1 MRKIFIPV
9 LTFLMLISFVSCNL
23 DNEGIL
29 WRGQFRYPRDDK
41 ARNYIG
47 VGKKG
52 DKELLYYVTV
62 DGLAQFDPKNET
74 SNSESIIN
82 SNNIFISNSPDIAWI
97 YADTNDTN
105 DTNKIIY
112 IDDTVDGSNNNQQHY
127 YTYDLTSGTLT
138 PIKTEGFDSEIDGI
152 INTFVNN
159 SGDQMLI
166 ASDDGFDNVQ
176 LYKPTLNGDTLSLQ
190 AEGDPIQ
197 NFDDELNG
205 LIWYKTRISHD
216 GDQFRNE
223 FSYMDKKVTFW
234 NGDATTPKEH
244 EFWVYDDGSDE
255 TDGGNQI
262 KSVAVTEDKM
272 VVLRYSDDDTVIVY
286 EGNPKENDEEIKL
299 TQIGIIYEDLPSVT
313 QSIIIEN
320 ELIFVKYNGSSNSS
334 DLYVVD
340 LDKIEETRRSHE
352 TSIAGLNAEAFFT
365 ITNNPNDVYM
375 LTKDKGVFKI
385 SDTTVTPVPD
395 LRRI

>member
-1 MRKIFIPV
+1 MGGVTEMRKIFIPV

-47 VGKKG
+47 VGKKD

-62 DGLAQFDPKNET
+62 DGLAQFDPENES

-97 YADTNDTN
+97 DA

-112 IDDTVDGSNNNQQHY
+112 IDDTVDESNNNQQHY
-127 YTYDLTSGTLT
+127 YTYDLTSGALT

-159 SGDQMLI
+159 SGEQMLI
-166 ASDDGFDNVQ
+166 ASDDGFDNVK
-176 LYKPTLNGDTLSLQ
+176 LYKPTLNGDTLSLE
-190 AEGDPIQ
+190 AVGSSIPY
-197 NFDDELNG
+197 FDDELNG
-205 LIWYKTRISHD
+205 LIWYKDKDAKNNFTNK
-216 GDQFRNE
+216 FK
-223 FSYMDKKVTFW
+223 YMDKDVIFKDS
-234 NGDATTPKEH
+234 NDKEVP
-244 EFWVYDDGSDE
+244 FYVSADGNDDS
-255 TDGGNQI
+255 DGGNQI
-262 KSVAVTEDKM
+262 KSVAVTSNSM

-286 EGNPKENDEEIKL
+286 EGNPNDSNEIKL

-313 QSIIIEN
+313 QSIIIGN
-320 ELIFVKYNGSSNSS
+320 ELFFVKYNGSSNSS

-340 LDKIEETRRSHE
+340 LEDIEGTRRSHE
-352 TSIAGLNAEAFFT
+352 TSIAGLNAEAFFK
-365 ITNNPNDVYM
+365 ISTNDNVYM

-385 SDTTVTPVPD
+385 NDTTVTPVPD

>member
-1 MRKIFIPV
+1 
-9 LTFLMLISFVSCNL
+9 MLISFVSCNL

-47 VGKKG
+47 VGKK
-52 DKELLYYVTV
+52 DSKELLYYVTV
-62 DGLAQFDPKNET
+62 DGLAQFDPENES

-97 YADTNDTN
+97 TAD
-105 DTNKIIY
+105 NKIVY

-127 YTYDLTSGTLT
+127 YTYDLASGDLT
-138 PIKTEGFDSEIDGI
+138 PIKTDGFDSKIDGI
-152 INTFVNN
+152 INTFIAFENGSEV
-159 SGDQMLI
+159 QMLI
-166 ASDDGFDNVQ
+166 ASDDNFDNVQ
-176 LYKPTLNGDTLSLQ
+176 LYKPTLDGETLSL
-190 AEGDPIQ
+190 ETVGSSIPY
-197 NFDDELNG
+197 FDDELNG
-205 LIWYKTRISHD
+205 LIWYKDKDSEDNFTNK
-216 GDQFRNE
+216 FK
-223 FSYMDKKVTFW
+223 YMDKDVVFKDNNDKEVPFYVSDG
-234 NGDATTPKEH
+234 GD
-244 EFWVYDDGSDE
+244 DDY
-255 TDGGNQI
+255 DGGNQI
-262 KSVAVTEDKM
+262 KSVAVTSDTM

-286 EGNPKENDEEIKL
+286 MGDPSTSGNIELKQK
-299 TQIGIIYEDLPSVT
+299 GIIYEDLPYVT
-313 QSIIIEN
+313 QSIIIGDRNSEQK
-320 ELIFVKYNGSSNSS
+320 LIFVKYNGSSNSS
-334 DLYVVD
+334 DLYVVN
-340 LDKIEETRRSHE
+340 LDNIEGTRRSHE

>member
-1 MRKIFIPV
+1 MKKIFIPV

-47 VGKKG
+47 VGKK
-52 DKELLYYVTV
+52 DSKELLYYVTV
-62 DGLAQFDPKNET
+62 DGLAQFDPENES

-97 YADTNDTN
+97 DADN
-105 DTNKIIY
+105 NKIIY
-112 IDDTVDGSNNNQQHY
+112 IDDTVDERNNNQQRY
-127 YTYDLTSGTLT
+127 YIYDLTSGSLT
-138 PIKTEGFDSEIDGI
+138 AMNPQPVFNSDIDGI

-159 SGDQMLI
+159 SGDQMII
-166 ASDDGFDNVQ
+166 ASDDNFDNVQ
-176 LYKPTLNGDTLSLQ
+176 LYKPTLNEKTLSLQ
-190 AEGDPIQ
+190 AEGDPIP

-205 LIWYKTRISHD
+205 LIWYKDNDAEDNFTNK
-216 GDQFRNE
+216 FK
-223 FSYMDKKVTFW
+223 YMDKDVVFKDN
-234 NGDATTPKEH
+234 NGKEVPFH
-244 EFWVYDDGSDE
+244 VSDGGDDDY
-255 TDGGNQI
+255 DGGNQI
-262 KSVAVTEDKM
+262 KSVAVTSDTM

-286 EGNPKENDEEIKL
+286 MGDPSTSGNIELKQK
-299 TQIGIIYEDLPSVT
+299 GIIYEDLPYVT
-313 QSIIIEN
+313 QSIIIGDGSSEQK
-320 ELIFVKYNGSSNSS
+320 LIFVKYNGSSNSS
-334 DLYVVD
+334 DLYVVN
-340 LDKIEETRRSHE
+340 LDNIEGTRRSHE

>member
-1 MRKIFIPV
+1 MKKIFIPV

-47 VGKKG
+47 IGEKD

-62 DGLAQFDPKNET
+62 DGLAQFDPENET
-74 SNSESIIN
+74 SNSERIIN

-97 YADTNDTN
+97 DADIDA

-127 YTYDLTSGTLT
+127 YTYDLTSGALT
-138 PIKTEGFDSEIDGI
+138 PIKADGFDSEIDGI
-152 INTFVNN
+152 ISTFVNN
-159 SGDQMLI
+159 SGKQMLI
-166 ASDDGFDNVQ
+166 ASDDNFDNVQ
-176 LYKPTLNGDTLSLQ
+176 LYEPNLQDDNTLSLTKVG
-190 AEGDPIQ
+190 EPIPY
-197 NFDDELNG
+197 FDDELNG
-205 LIWYKTRISHD
+205 LIWYKDKDAEDDFTNK
-216 GDQFRNE
+216 FK
-223 FSYMDKKVTFW
+223 YMDKDVIFKDT
-234 NGDATTPKEH
+234 NGNEVK
-244 EFWVYDDGSDE
+244 FYVSDDGDDDN
-255 TDGGNQI
+255 DGGNQI
-262 KSVAVTEDKM
+262 KSVAVTSDKM

-286 EGNPKENDEEIKL
+286 EGDPTAEL
-299 TQIGIIYEDLPSVT
+299 QIELKQVGIIYEDLPSVT
-313 QSIIIEN
+313 QSIITDDN
-320 ELIFVKYNGSSNSS
+320 KLIFVKYNGSANSS

-340 LDKIEETRRSHE
+340 LSNIEESRRSHE

-365 ITNNPNDVYM
+365 ITDNNNVVYM

-385 SDTTVTPVPD
+385 SGTTVTPVPD

>member
-9 LTFLMLISFVSCNL
+9 LMFLMLISFVSCNL

-47 VGKKG
+47 VGKKD

-97 YADTNDTN
+97 DA

-127 YTYDLTSGTLT
+127 YTYDLTSGALT
-138 PIKTEGFDSEIDGI
+138 PIKTDGFDPEIDGI

-159 SGDQMLI
+159 SSKQILI
-166 ASDDGFDNVQ
+166 ASDDGFDNVK

-205 LIWYKTRISHD
+205 LIWYKTHISHD

-234 NGDATTPKEH
+234 NGDETTPKEH

-286 EGNPKENDEEIKL
+286 EGNPNENEEIKL

-313 QSIIIEN
+313 QSIIIGN

-340 LDKIEETRRSHE
+340 LDNIEETRRSHE

-365 ITNNPNDVYM
+365 IKNNLNDVYM
-375 LTKDKGVFKI
+375 LTKDKGVFKIKI

>member
-47 VGKKG
+47 VGKKD

-62 DGLAQFDPKNET
+62 DGLAQFDPENET
-74 SNSESIIN
+74 SNSERIIN

-97 YADTNDTN
+97 DA

-127 YTYDLTSGTLT
+127 YTYDLTSGALT
-138 PIKTEGFDSEIDGI
+138 PIKAEGFDPEIDGI

-159 SGDQMLI
+159 SGEQMLI
-166 ASDDGFDNVQ
+166 ASDDGFDNVK
-176 LYKPTLNGDTLSLQ
+176 LYKPTLNGDTLSLE
-190 AEGDPIQ
+190 AVGSSIPY
-197 NFDDELNG
+197 FDDELNG
-205 LIWYKTRISHD
+205 LIWYKDKDAKNNFTNK
-216 GDQFRNE
+216 FK
-223 FSYMDKKVTFW
+223 YMDKDVIFKDS
-234 NGDATTPKEH
+234 NDKEVP
-244 EFWVYDDGSDE
+244 FYVSADGNDDS
-255 TDGGNQI
+255 DGGNQI
-262 KSVAVTEDKM
+262 KSVAVTSNSM

-286 EGNPKENDEEIKL
+286 EGDPTTNGTIELKQK
-299 TQIGIIYEDLPSVT
+299 GIIYEDLPSVT
-313 QSIIIEN
+313 QSIIIGN
-320 ELIFVKYNGSSNSS
+320 ELFFVKYNGSSNSS

-340 LDKIEETRRSHE
+340 LEDIEGTRRSHE
-352 TSIAGLNAEAFFT
+352 TSIAGLNAEAFFK
-365 ITNNPNDVYM
+365 ISTNDNVYM

-385 SDTTVTPVPD
+385 NDTTVTPVPD

>member
-9 LTFLMLISFVSCNL
+9 LMFLMLISFVSCNL

-47 VGKKG
+47 VGKKD

-62 DGLAQFDPKNET
+62 DGLAQFDPENET

-97 YADTNDTN
+97 TAE
-105 DTNKIIY
+105 NKIVY
-112 IDDTVDGSNNNQQHY
+112 IDDTVDESNNNQQHY
-127 YTYDLTSGTLT
+127 YTYDIASGALT
-138 PIKTEGFDSEIDGI
+138 PIQTDGFDSGIDGI

-159 SGDQMLI
+159 SGEQMLI
-166 ASDDGFDNVQ
+166 ASDDGFDKAQ
-176 LYKPTLNGDTLSLQ
+176 LYKPTLNGKTLSLE
-190 AEGDPIQ
+190 AVGSSIPY
-197 NFDDELNG
+197 FDDELNG
-205 LIWYKTRISHD
+205 LIWYKDKDAEDNFTNK
-216 GDQFRNE
+216 FK
-223 FSYMDKKVTFW
+223 YMDKDVIFKDS
-234 NGDATTPKEH
+234 NDKEVP
-244 EFWVYDDGSDE
+244 FYVSADGNDDS
-255 TDGGNQI
+255 DGGNQI
-262 KSVAVTEDKM
+262 KSVAVTSNSM

-286 EGNPKENDEEIKL
+286 EGDPTMDGTIELKQK
-299 TQIGIIYEDLPSVT
+299 GIIYEDLPSVT

-334 DLYVVD
+334 DLYVVN
-340 LDKIEETRRSHE
+340 LDDIEGTRRSHE

-365 ITNNPNDVYM
+365 IKNNLNDVVYM

>member
-52 DKELLYYVTV
+52 DKEFLYYVTV

-97 YADTNDTN
+97 DAD
-105 DTNKIIY
+105 NKIIY

-127 YTYDLTSGTLT
+127 YTYDLTSGALT
-138 PIKTEGFDSEIDGI
+138 PIKTDGFDSEIDGI

-159 SGDQMLI
+159 SGDQMII
-166 ASDDGFDNVQ
+166 ASDDNFDNVQ
-176 LYKPTLNGDTLSLQ
+176 LYKPTLNGETLSL
-190 AEGDPIQ
+190 ETVGSSIPY
-197 NFDDELNG
+197 FDDELNG
-205 LIWYKTRISHD
+205 LIWYKDKDAEDNFTNK
-216 GDQFRNE
+216 FK
-223 FSYMDKKVTFW
+223 YMDKDVVFKDN
-234 NGDATTPKEH
+234 NGKEVSFH
-244 EFWVYDDGSDE
+244 VSDGGDDDY
-255 TDGGNQI
+255 DGGNQI
-262 KSVAVTEDKM
+262 KSVAVTSDKM

-286 EGNPKENDEEIKL
+286 EGDPTTDDTIELKQK
-299 TQIGIIYEDLPSVT
+299 GIIYEDLPSVT

-340 LDKIEETRRSHE
+340 LGDIEGTRRSHE

>member
-1 MRKIFIPV
+1 MGGVTEMRKIFIPV
-9 LTFLMLISFVSCNL
+9 LMFLMLISFVSCNL

-47 VGKKG
+47 VGKKD

-97 YADTNDTN
+97 DA

-127 YTYDLTSGTLT
+127 YTYDLTSGALT
-138 PIKTEGFDSEIDGI
+138 PIKTDGFDPEIDGI

-159 SGDQMLI
+159 SSKQILI
-166 ASDDGFDNVQ
+166 ASDDGFDNVK

-205 LIWYKTRISHD
+205 LIWYKTHISHD

-234 NGDATTPKEH
+234 NGDETTPKEH

-262 KSVAVTEDKM
+262 KSVAVTEYKM

-286 EGNPKENDEEIKL
+286 EGNPNENEEIKL

-313 QSIIIEN
+313 QSIIIGN

-340 LDKIEETRRSHE
+340 LDNIDGTRRSHE

>member
-1 MRKIFIPV
+1 MKKIFIPV
-9 LTFLMLISFVSCNL
+9 LTFFMLISFVSCNL

-47 VGKKG
+47 VGKKD

-62 DGLAQFDPKNET
+62 DGLAQFDPENET

-166 ASDDGFDNVQ
+166 ASDDGFDNVK
-176 LYKPTLNGDTLSLQ
+176 LYKPTLNGDTLSLE
-190 AEGDPIQ
+190 AVGSSIPY
-197 NFDDELNG
+197 FDDELNG
-205 LIWYKTRISHD
+205 LIWYKDKDAKNNFTNK
-216 GDQFRNE
+216 FK
-223 FSYMDKKVTFW
+223 YMDKDVIFKDS
-234 NGDATTPKEH
+234 NDKEVP
-244 EFWVYDDGSDE
+244 FYVSADGNDDS
-255 TDGGNQI
+255 DGGNQI
-262 KSVAVTEDKM
+262 KSVAVTSNSM

-286 EGNPKENDEEIKL
+286 EGDPTTDGTIELKQK
-299 TQIGIIYEDLPSVT
+299 GIIYEDLPSVT

-320 ELIFVKYNGSSNSS
+320 ELIFMKYNGSSNSS

-340 LDKIEETRRSHE
+340 LDNIDGTRRSHE

-365 ITNNPNDVYM
+365 ITKNPNDVYM

>member
-1 MRKIFIPV
+1 MKKIFIPV
-9 LTFLMLISFVSCNL
+9 LTFFMLISFVSCNL

-62 DGLAQFDPKNET
+62 DGLAQFDPENET

-97 YADTNDTN
+97 DA

-112 IDDTVDGSNNNQQHY
+112 IDDTVDESNNNQQHY
-127 YTYDLTSGTLT
+127 YTYDLTSGALT
-138 PIKTEGFDSEIDGI
+138 PIKADRFDSEIDGI

-166 ASDDGFDNVQ
+166 ASDDNFDNVQ
-176 LYKPTLNGDTLSLQ
+176 LYKPTLNGETLSLQ

-205 LIWYKTRISHD
+205 LIWYKTHISHD

-286 EGNPKENDEEIKL
+286 EGNPNDSNEIKL

-313 QSIIIEN
+313 QSIIIGN
-320 ELIFVKYNGSSNSS
+320 ELFFVKYNGSSNSS

-340 LDKIEETRRSHE
+340 LKDIEGTRRSHE
-352 TSIAGLNAEAFFT
+352 TSIAGLNAEAFFK
-365 ITNNPNDVYM
+365 ISTNDNVYM

-385 SDTTVTPVPD
+385 NDTTVTPVPD

>member
-1 MRKIFIPV
+1 MKKIFIPV
-9 LTFLMLISFVSCNL
+9 LTFFMLISFVSCNL

-62 DGLAQFDPKNET
+62 DGLAQFDPENET

-97 YADTNDTN
+97 DA

-112 IDDTVDGSNNNQQHY
+112 IDDTVDESNNNQQHY
-127 YTYDLTSGTLT
+127 YTYDLASGALT
-138 PIKTEGFDSEIDGI
+138 PIKAEGFDSEIDGI

-166 ASDDGFDNVQ
+166 ASDDGFDNVK
-176 LYKPTLNGDTLSLQ
+176 LYKPTLNGDTLSLE
-190 AEGDPIQ
+190 AVGSSIPY
-197 NFDDELNG
+197 FDDELNG
-205 LIWYKTRISHD
+205 LIWYKDKDAKNNFTNK
-216 GDQFRNE
+216 FK
-223 FSYMDKKVTFW
+223 YMDKDVIFKDS
-234 NGDATTPKEH
+234 NDKEVP
-244 EFWVYDDGSDE
+244 FYVSADGNDDS
-255 TDGGNQI
+255 DGGNQI
-262 KSVAVTEDKM
+262 KSVAVTSNSM

-286 EGNPKENDEEIKL
+286 EGDPTTDGTIELKQK
-299 TQIGIIYEDLPSVT
+299 GIIYEDIPSVT
-313 QSIIIEN
+313 KSIIIEN
-320 ELIFVKYNGSSNSS
+320 ELIFMKYNGSSNSS

-340 LDKIEETRRSHE
+340 LDNIDGTRRSHE

-365 ITNNPNDVYM
+365 ITYNPNDDVYM

>member
-1 MRKIFIPV
+1 MKKIFIPV
-9 LTFLMLISFVSCNL
+9 LTFFMLISFVSCNL

-62 DGLAQFDPKNET
+62 DGLAQFDPENET

-166 ASDDGFDNVQ
+166 ASDDGFDNVK
-176 LYKPTLNGDTLSLQ
+176 LYKPTLNGDTLSLE
-190 AEGDPIQ
+190 AVGSSIPY
-197 NFDDELNG
+197 FDDELNG
-205 LIWYKTRISHD
+205 LIWYKDKDAKNNFTNK
-216 GDQFRNE
+216 FK
-223 FSYMDKKVTFW
+223 YMDKDVIFKDS
-234 NGDATTPKEH
+234 NDKEVP
-244 EFWVYDDGSDE
+244 FYVSADGNDDS
-255 TDGGNQI
+255 DGGNQI
-262 KSVAVTEDKM
+262 KSVAVTSNSM

-286 EGNPKENDEEIKL
+286 EGDPTTDGTIELKQK
-299 TQIGIIYEDLPSVT
+299 GIIYEDLPSVT

-320 ELIFVKYNGSSNSS
+320 ELIFMKYNGSSNSS

-340 LDKIEETRRSHE
+340 LDNIDGTRRSHE

-365 ITNNPNDVYM
+365 ITKNPNDVYM

>member
-9 LTFLMLISFVSCNL
+9 LMFLMLISFVSCNL

-47 VGKKG
+47 VGKKD

-97 YADTNDTN
+97 DA

-127 YTYDLTSGTLT
+127 YTYDLTSGALT
-138 PIKTEGFDSEIDGI
+138 PIKTDGFDPEIDGI

-159 SGDQMLI
+159 SSKQILI
-166 ASDDGFDNVQ
+166 ASDDGFDNVK
-176 LYKPTLNGDTLSLQ
+176 LYKPTLIGDTLSLQ

-205 LIWYKTRISHD
+205 LIWYKTHISHD

-234 NGDATTPKEH
+234 NGDETTPKEH

-262 KSVAVTEDKM
+262 KSVAVTEYKM

-286 EGNPKENDEEIKL
+286 EGNPNENEEIKL

-313 QSIIIEN
+313 QSIIIGN

-340 LDKIEETRRSHE
+340 LDNIDGTRRSHE

>member
-1 MRKIFIPV
+1 MKKIFIPV
-9 LTFLMLISFVSCNL
+9 LTFFMLISFVSCNL

-62 DGLAQFDPKNET
+62 DGLAQFDPENET

-166 ASDDGFDNVQ
+166 ASDDGFDNVK
-176 LYKPTLNGDTLSLQ
+176 LYKPTLNGDTLSLE
-190 AEGDPIQ
+190 AVGSSIPY
-197 NFDDELNG
+197 FDDELNG
-205 LIWYKTRISHD
+205 LIWYKDKDAKNNFTNK
-216 GDQFRNE
+216 FK
-223 FSYMDKKVTFW
+223 YMDKDVIFKDS
-234 NGDATTPKEH
+234 NDKEVP
-244 EFWVYDDGSDE
+244 FYVSADGNDDS
-255 TDGGNQI
+255 DGGNQI
-262 KSVAVTEDKM
+262 KSVAVTSNSM

-286 EGNPKENDEEIKL
+286 EGDPTTDGTIELKQK
-299 TQIGIIYEDLPSVT
+299 GIIYEDLPSVT

-320 ELIFVKYNGSSNSS
+320 ELIFMKYNGSSNSS

-340 LDKIEETRRSHE
+340 LDNIDGTRRSHE

-365 ITNNPNDVYM
+365 ITKNIVSQ
-375 LTKDKGVFKI
+375 KAAGH
-385 SDTTVTPVPD
+385 
-395 LRRI
+395 RIKKMMGLAFCPKPINSAINA

>member
-9 LTFLMLISFVSCNL
+9 LMFLMLISFVSCNL

-47 VGKKG
+47 VGKKD

-97 YADTNDTN
+97 DA

-127 YTYDLTSGTLT
+127 YTYDLTSGALT
-138 PIKTEGFDSEIDGI
+138 PIKTDGFDPEIDGI

-159 SGDQMLI
+159 SSKQILI
-166 ASDDGFDNVQ
+166 ASDDGFDNVK

-205 LIWYKTRISHD
+205 LIWYKTHISHD

-234 NGDATTPKEH
+234 NGDETTPKEH

-262 KSVAVTEDKM
+262 KSVAVTEYKM

-286 EGNPKENDEEIKL
+286 EGNPNENEEIKL

-313 QSIIIEN
+313 QSIIIGN

-340 LDKIEETRRSHE
+340 LDNIDGTRRSHE

>member
-9 LTFLMLISFVSCNL
+9 LMFLMLISFVSCNL

-47 VGKKG
+47 VGKKD

-62 DGLAQFDPKNET
+62 DGLAQFDPENET

-97 YADTNDTN
+97 TAE
-105 DTNKIIY
+105 NKIVY
-112 IDDTVDGSNNNQQHY
+112 IDDTVDESNNNQQHY
-127 YTYDLTSGTLT
+127 YTYDIASGALT
-138 PIKTEGFDSEIDGI
+138 PIQTDGFDSGIDGI

-159 SGDQMLI
+159 SGEQMLI
-166 ASDDGFDNVQ
+166 ASDDSFDKAQ
-176 LYKPTLNGDTLSLQ
+176 LYKPTLNGKTLSLE
-190 AEGDPIQ
+190 AVGSSIPY
-197 NFDDELNG
+197 FDDELNG
-205 LIWYKTRISHD
+205 LIWYKDKDAEDNFTNK
-216 GDQFRNE
+216 FK
-223 FSYMDKKVTFW
+223 YMDKDVIFKDS
-234 NGDATTPKEH
+234 NDKEVP
-244 EFWVYDDGSDE
+244 FYVSADGNDDS
-255 TDGGNQI
+255 DGGNQI
-262 KSVAVTEDKM
+262 KSVAVTSNSM

-286 EGNPKENDEEIKL
+286 EGDPTMDGTIELKQK
-299 TQIGIIYEDLPSVT
+299 GIIYEDLPSVT

-334 DLYVVD
+334 DLYVVN
-340 LDKIEETRRSHE
+340 LDDIEGTRRSHE

-365 ITNNPNDVYM
+365 IKNNLNDVVYM

>member
-1 MRKIFIPV
+1 MKKIFIPV

-47 VGKKG
+47 VGKK
-52 DKELLYYVTV
+52 DSKELLYYVTV
-62 DGLAQFDPKNET
+62 DGLAQFDPENES

-97 YADTNDTN
+97 TAN
-105 DTNKIIY
+105 NKIVY
-112 IDDTVDGSNNNQQHY
+112 IDDTVDGRNNNQQHY
-127 YTYDLTSGTLT
+127 YTYDLTSGSLT
-138 PIKTEGFDSEIDGI
+138 AMNPQPVFNSDIDGI

-159 SGDQMLI
+159 SGDQMII
-166 ASDDGFDNVQ
+166 ASDDNFDNVQ
-176 LYKPTLNGDTLSLQ
+176 LYKPTLNEETLSLE
-190 AEGDPIQ
+190 AVGSSIPY
-197 NFDDELNG
+197 FDDELNG
-205 LIWYKTRISHD
+205 LIWYKDKNAKNNFTNK
-216 GDQFRNE
+216 FK
-223 FSYMDKKVTFW
+223 YMDKDVIFKDS
-234 NGDATTPKEH
+234 NDKEVL
-244 EFWVYDDGSDE
+244 FYVSADGNDDS
-255 TDGGNQI
+255 DGGNQI
-262 KSVAVTEDKM
+262 KSVAVTSNSM

-286 EGNPKENDEEIKL
+286 EGDPTTDGTIELKQK
-299 TQIGIIYEDLPSVT
+299 GIIYEDLPSVT

-365 ITNNPNDVYM
+365 ITNNLNDVVYM

>member
-62 DGLAQFDPKNET
+62 DGLAQFDPENET

-97 YADTNDTN
+97 DADTNE
-105 DTNKIIY
+105 IIY
-112 IDDTVDGSNNNQQHY
+112 IDDTVDESNNNQQHY
-127 YTYDLTSGTLT
+127 YTYDLTSGALT

-166 ASDDGFDNVQ
+166 ASDDNFDNVQ
-176 LYKPTLNGDTLSLQ
+176 LYKPTLNGETLSLQ

-205 LIWYKTRISHD
+205 LIWYKDKDAKNNFTNK
-216 GDQFRNE
+216 FK
-223 FSYMDKKVTFW
+223 YMDKDVIFKDS
-234 NGDATTPKEH
+234 NDADGN
-244 EFWVYDDGSDE
+244 DDS
-255 TDGGNQI
+255 DGGNQI
-262 KSVAVTEDKM
+262 KSVAVTSNSM

-286 EGNPKENDEEIKL
+286 EGDPTTDGTIELKQK
-299 TQIGIIYEDLPSVT
+299 GIIYEDLPSVT

-320 ELIFVKYNGSSNSS
+320 ELIFMKYNGSSNSS

-340 LDKIEETRRSHE
+340 LDNIDGTRRSHE

-365 ITNNPNDVYM
+365 IEDNNAVYM

>member
-1 MRKIFIPV
+1 
-9 LTFLMLISFVSCNL
+9 MLISFVSCNL

-62 DGLAQFDPKNET
+62 DGLAQFDPENET

-97 YADTNDTN
+97 DA

-112 IDDTVDGSNNNQQHY
+112 IDDTVDESNNNQQHY
-127 YTYDLTSGTLT
+127 YTYDLASGALT
-138 PIKTEGFDSEIDGI
+138 PIKAEGFDSEIDGI

-166 ASDDGFDNVQ
+166 ASDDGFDNVK
-176 LYKPTLNGDTLSLQ
+176 LYKPTLNGDTLSLE
-190 AEGDPIQ
+190 AVGSSIPY
-197 NFDDELNG
+197 FDDELNG
-205 LIWYKTRISHD
+205 LIWYKDKDAKNNFTNK
-216 GDQFRNE
+216 FK
-223 FSYMDKKVTFW
+223 YMDKDVIFKDS
-234 NGDATTPKEH
+234 NDKEVP
-244 EFWVYDDGSDE
+244 FYVSADGNDDS
-255 TDGGNQI
+255 DGGNQI
-262 KSVAVTEDKM
+262 KSVAVTSNSM

-286 EGNPKENDEEIKL
+286 EGDPTTDGTIELKQK
-299 TQIGIIYEDLPSVT
+299 GIIYEDIPSVT
-313 QSIIIEN
+313 KSIIIEN
-320 ELIFVKYNGSSNSS
+320 ELIFMKYNGSSNSS

-340 LDKIEETRRSHE
+340 LDNIDGTRRSHE

-365 ITNNPNDVYM
+365 ITYNPNDDVYM

>member
-1 MRKIFIPV
+1 MKKIFIPV

-47 VGKKG
+47 VGKK
-52 DKELLYYVTV
+52 DSKELLYYVTV
-62 DGLAQFDPKNET
+62 DGLAQFDPENES

-97 YADTNDTN
+97 TAD
-105 DTNKIIY
+105 NKIVY
-112 IDDTVDGSNNNQQHY
+112 IDDTVDERNNNQQRY
-127 YTYDLTSGTLT
+127 YIYDLTSGSLT
-138 PIKTEGFDSEIDGI
+138 AMNPQPVFNSDIDGI

-159 SGDQMLI
+159 SGDQMII
-166 ASDDGFDNVQ
+166 ASDDNFDNVQ
-176 LYKPTLNGDTLSLQ
+176 LYKPTLNEKTLSLQ
-190 AEGDPIQ
+190 AEGDPIP

-205 LIWYKTRISHD
+205 LIWYKDKDAEDNFTNK
-216 GDQFRNE
+216 FK
-223 FSYMDKKVTFW
+223 YMDKDVVFKDN
-234 NGDATTPKEH
+234 NGKEVSFH
-244 EFWVYDDGSDE
+244 VSDGGDDDY
-255 TDGGNQI
+255 DGGNQI
-262 KSVAVTEDKM
+262 KSVAVTSDTM

-286 EGNPKENDEEIKL
+286 EGDPTTDDTIELKQK
-299 TQIGIIYEDLPSVT
+299 GIIYEDLPSVT

>member
-1 MRKIFIPV
+1 
-9 LTFLMLISFVSCNL
+9 MLISFVSCNL

-62 DGLAQFDPKNET
+62 DGLAQFDPENET

-97 YADTNDTN
+97 DA

-112 IDDTVDGSNNNQQHY
+112 IDDTVDESNNNQQHY
-127 YTYDLTSGTLT
+127 YTYGLTSGALT
-138 PIKTEGFDSEIDGI
+138 PIKAEGFDSEIDGI

-166 ASDDGFDNVQ
+166 ASDDGFDNVK
-176 LYKPTLNGDTLSLQ
+176 LYKPTLNGDTLSLE
-190 AEGDPIQ
+190 AVGSLIPY
-197 NFDDELNG
+197 FDDELNG
-205 LIWYKTRISHD
+205 LIWYKDKDAKNNFTNK
-216 GDQFRNE
+216 FK
-223 FSYMDKKVTFW
+223 YMDKDVIFKDS
-234 NGDATTPKEH
+234 NDKEVP
-244 EFWVYDDGSDE
+244 FYVSADGNDDS
-255 TDGGNQI
+255 DGGNQI
-262 KSVAVTEDKM
+262 KSVAVTSNSM

-286 EGNPKENDEEIKL
+286 EGDPTTDGTIELKQK
-299 TQIGIIYEDLPSVT
+299 GIIYEDLPSVT

-320 ELIFVKYNGSSNSS
+320 ELIFMKYNGSSNSS

-340 LDKIEETRRSHE
+340 LDNIDGTRRSHE

-365 ITNNPNDVYM
+365 ITKNPNDVYM

>member
-1 MRKIFIPV
+1 MKKIFIPV

-47 VGKKG
+47 VGKK
-52 DKELLYYVTV
+52 DSKELLYYVTV
-62 DGLAQFDPKNET
+62 DGLAQFDPENES

-97 YADTNDTN
+97 DAD
-105 DTNKIIY
+105 NKIIY
-112 IDDTVDGSNNNQQHY
+112 IDDTVDGRNNNQQRY
-127 YTYDLTSGTLT
+127 YIYDLTSGSLT
-138 PIKTEGFDSEIDGI
+138 AMNPQPVFNSDIDGI

-166 ASDDGFDNVQ
+166 ASDDNFDNVQ
-176 LYKPTLNGDTLSLQ
+176 LYKPTLDGETLLLQ

-205 LIWYKTRISHD
+205 LVWYKTHISHE

-244 EFWVYDDGSDE
+244 EFWVYDGGDDDY
-255 TDGGNQI
+255 DGGNQI
-262 KSVAVTEDKM
+262 KSVAVTSDKM

-286 EGNPKENDEEIKL
+286 EGNPNENDKEIKL

-320 ELIFVKYNGSSNSS
+320 ELIFMKYNGSSNSS
-334 DLYVVD
+334 DLYVVNLKD
-340 LDKIEETRRSHE
+340 IEGTRRSHE

>member
-52 DKELLYYVTV
+52 DKEFLYYVTV

-97 YADTNDTN
+97 DAD
-105 DTNKIIY
+105 NKIIY

-127 YTYDLTSGTLT
+127 YTYDIASGALT
-138 PIKTEGFDSEIDGI
+138 PIQTDGFDSGIDGI

-159 SGDQMLI
+159 SGEQMLI
-166 ASDDGFDNVQ
+166 ASDDGFDKAQ
-176 LYKPTLNGDTLSLQ
+176 LYKPTLNGKTLSLE
-190 AEGDPIQ
+190 AVGSSIPY
-197 NFDDELNG
+197 FDDELNG
-205 LIWYKTRISHD
+205 LIWYKDKDAEDNFTNK
-216 GDQFRNE
+216 FK
-223 FSYMDKKVTFW
+223 YMDKDVIFKDS
-234 NGDATTPKEH
+234 NDKEVP
-244 EFWVYDDGSDE
+244 FYVSADGNDDS
-255 TDGGNQI
+255 DGGNQI
-262 KSVAVTEDKM
+262 KSVAVTSNSM

-286 EGNPKENDEEIKL
+286 EGDPTMDGTIELKQK
-299 TQIGIIYEDLPSVT
+299 GIIYEDLPSVT

-334 DLYVVD
+334 DLYVVN
-340 LDKIEETRRSHE
+340 LDDIEGTRRSHE

-365 ITNNPNDVYM
+365 IKNNLNDVVYM

>member
-47 VGKKG
+47 VGKKD

-62 DGLAQFDPKNET
+62 DGLAQFDPENES

-97 YADTNDTN
+97 DAD
-105 DTNKIIY
+105 KIIY
-112 IDDTVDGSNNNQQHY
+112 IDDTVDESNNNQQHY
-127 YTYDLTSGTLT
+127 YTYDLTSGALT

-166 ASDDGFDNVQ
+166 ASDDGFDNVK
-176 LYKPTLNGDTLSLQ
+176 LYKPTLNGDTLSLE
-190 AEGDPIQ
+190 AVGSLIPY
-197 NFDDELNG
+197 FDDELNG
-205 LIWYKTRISHD
+205 LIWYKDKDAKNNFTNK
-216 GDQFRNE
+216 FK
-223 FSYMDKKVTFW
+223 YMDKDVIFKDS
-234 NGDATTPKEH
+234 NDKEVP
-244 EFWVYDDGSDE
+244 FYVSADGNDDS
-255 TDGGNQI
+255 DGGNQI
-262 KSVAVTEDKM
+262 KSVAVTSNSM

-286 EGNPKENDEEIKL
+286 EGDPTTDGTIELKQK
-299 TQIGIIYEDLPSVT
+299 GIIYEDLPSVT

-365 ITNNPNDVYM
+365 ITNVNDVYM

-385 SDTTVTPVPD
+385 SISDTTVTPIPD

>member
-1 MRKIFIPV
+1 MKKIFIPV

-47 VGKKG
+47 IGEKDGK
-52 DKELLYYVTV
+52 EFLYYVTV
-62 DGLAQFDPKNET
+62 DGLAQFDPQKET
-74 SNSESIIN
+74 SNSEQIIN
-82 SNNIFISNSPDIAWI
+82 SNEIFISNSPDIAWI
-97 YADTNDTN
+97 DATDATN
-105 DTNKIIY
+105 NKIIY

-127 YTYDLTSGTLT
+127 YTYDLESGVLT
-138 PIKTEGFDSEIDGI
+138 PIKAEGFDSEIDGI

-159 SGDQMLI
+159 SGEQMLI
-166 ASDDGFDNVQ
+166 ASDDGFDNVK
-176 LYKPTLNGDTLSLQ
+176 LYKPTLNEETLSLQ
-190 AEGDPIQ
+190 KEGDIIQ

-205 LIWYKTRISHD
+205 LVWYKTHITHE

-223 FSYMDKKVTFW
+223 FSYMGKKVTFW
-234 NGDATTPKEH
+234 NGDTTTPKEH
-244 EFWVYDDGSDE
+244 EFWVYSDGSDE

-262 KSVAVTEDKM
+262 KSVAVTADKM

-286 EGNPKENDEEIKL
+286 EGNPNDNEIKL
-299 TQIGIIYEDLPSVT
+299 TQIGIIYEDLSSVT
-313 QSIIIEN
+313 QSIIINN

-340 LDKIEETRRSHE
+340 LDNIEGSRRSHE

-365 ITNNPNDVYM
+365 ISANDNVYM

-385 SDTTVTPVPD
+385 SDTTVTPIPD

>member
-47 VGKKG
+47 VGKKD

-62 DGLAQFDPKNET
+62 DGLAQFDPENET

-97 YADTNDTN
+97 DAD
-105 DTNKIIY
+105 NKIIY

-127 YTYDLTSGTLT
+127 YTYDLTSGALT
-138 PIKTEGFDSEIDGI
+138 PIKTDGFDSEIDGI

-166 ASDDGFDNVQ
+166 ASDDNFDNVQ
-176 LYKPTLNGDTLSLQ
+176 LYKPTLNGETLSLQ
-190 AEGDPIQ
+190 TKGDPIQ

-205 LIWYKTRISHD
+205 LIWYKTHISHD

-234 NGDATTPKEH
+234 NGDETTPKEH
-244 EFWVYDDGSDE
+244 EFWVYDDGDDDS
-255 TDGGNQI
+255 DGGNQI
-262 KSVAVTEDKM
+262 KSVAVTSNSM

-286 EGNPKENDEEIKL
+286 EGDPTTDGTIELKQK
-299 TQIGIIYEDLPSVT
+299 GIIYEDLPSVT

-320 ELIFVKYNGSSNSS
+320 ELIFMKYNGSSNSS